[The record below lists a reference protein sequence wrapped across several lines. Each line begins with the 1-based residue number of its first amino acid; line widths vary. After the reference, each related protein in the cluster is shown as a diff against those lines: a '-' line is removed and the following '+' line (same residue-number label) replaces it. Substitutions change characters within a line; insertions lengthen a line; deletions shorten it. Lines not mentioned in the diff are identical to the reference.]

1 MQVHRSYCHSKCRE
15 SWDTLTVYIS
25 WTYCRVAPFW
35 EKATSLGFFF
45 LFFSL
50 SISDTTLLCFS
61 PWFYNVQ
68 STMMMLKTS
77 CLSYCVDIPFVCSQV
92 EAILSKSRYLVGD
105 RLTEADIRLFTTLV
119 RFDTVYHTHFK
130 VRAPLT
136 VMSRECTGN
145 LLLCDPFKL

>member
-1 MQVHRSYCHSKCRE
+1 MQQSYCHSKCRA
-15 SWDTLTVYIS
+15 SWDTLTMYIS
-25 WTYCRVAPFW
+25 WTYCRVASFW
-35 EKATSLGFFF
+35 EKATSMGVLVFF
-45 LFFSL
+45 LFL
-50 SISDTTLLCFS
+50 SISDATLLCFS

-68 STMMMLKTS
+68 STVMMLRTS
-77 CLSYCVDIPFVCSQV
+77 HMSYCDIPFVCSQV

-130 VRAPLT
+130 VRAPPT

-145 LLLCDPFKL
+145 LLLCDPFRL

>member
-1 MQVHRSYCHSKCRE
+1 MQSKLGY
-15 SWDTLTVYIS
+15 TYNVYKLDILQS
-25 WTYCRVAPFW
+25 GIF
-35 EKATSLGFFF
+35 LGKGNKHGGFGVFFF
-45 LFFSL
+45 L
-50 SISDTTLLCFS
+50 SISDATLLCFS

-68 STMMMLKTS
+68 STMMMLRTS
-77 CLSYCVDIPFVCSQV
+77 RLSYCDIPFVCSQV

-130 VRAPLT
+130 VRAPPT

-145 LLLCDPFKL
+145 LLLCDPFRL